1 MMRVLASEGFAGLV
15 DAPAW
20 LQSAVNWIN
29 NKRFVEDE
37 IELRAY
43 DPEIAYFV
51 VNGNRVQS
59 LMGVRD
65 GSPAGAIIHLSTMT
79 DGVYEDGS
87 DVTEREGREAVIS
100 TLLHEYGHWVQYVR
114 DGYKT
119 GGEWKHWSE
128 YADESEYENEPWE
141 VFAEAFADE
150 NIEECLS
157 WCAEMC
163 LRL

>member
-1 MMRVLASEGFAGLV
+1 MIRVLASEGFDGLI

-29 NKRFVEDE
+29 SKRFVEDE
-37 IELRAY
+37 IELRVYA
-43 DPEIAYFV
+43 PEYSSFV
-51 VNGNRVQS
+51 VDGNEAPS
-59 LMGVRD
+59 LMGVNEGNAD
-65 GSPAGAIIHLSTMT
+65 SAMIHLSTMT
-79 DGVYEDGS
+79 DFVDEDGTEL
-87 DVTEREGREAVIS
+87 TERDGQEAVIH

-114 DGYKT
+114 DGYQT
-119 GGEWKHWSE
+119 GGGWKHWSE

-141 VFAEAFADE
+141 VFAGAFADE

-157 WCAEMC
+157 WCAERC